1 MRVIIVDDEIYAI
14 RVLSELLKKYEG
26 INVVNTY
33 IDAIDAINNLEHDK
47 PDAVFLDI
55 HLGVYSGI
63 DLANRF
69 FNYDPDIEIVFV
81 TAFSEYALQA
91 FELNAQDYLLKPIT
105 QRRLDKTIAR
115 IAKNNKGNVNND
127 YSIRAFGRFEL
138 VSSAGESIMWRTR
151 KTKELFAY
159 LWFHRNKETSK
170 NKIMDDIFYE
180 KKFSSSQSLLH
191 TSIYYIRKTLADF
204 NIPSELTYANS
215 TYKLHLEIE
224 SDYDQVL
231 KLISKTNLSESD
243 IDIILD
249 TYTSQL
255 FDQQDYI
262 WSDYDR
268 IYFNNLVLKKL
279 KEYTNKYSSDS
290 GRSRSLVLVL
300 TFLLKVDP
308 LDEVS
313 VLKLMNYYADN
324 KMYLQLEH
332 FYNEYADYLMKE
344 YDFIVSEM
352 LEKAYYEIMNTSNV

>member
-224 SDYDQVL
+224 SDYD
-231 KLISKTNLSESD
+231 
-243 IDIILD
+243 
-249 TYTSQL
+249 
-255 FDQQDYI
+255 
-262 WSDYDR
+262 R